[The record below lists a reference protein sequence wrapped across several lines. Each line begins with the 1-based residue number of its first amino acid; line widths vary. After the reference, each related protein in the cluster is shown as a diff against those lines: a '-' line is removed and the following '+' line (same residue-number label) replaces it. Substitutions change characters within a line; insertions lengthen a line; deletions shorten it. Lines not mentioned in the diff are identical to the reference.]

1 MNKRYPTLEELN
13 DMSLSEVGN
22 LAMEM
27 EKDGVSL
34 VDYYYYS
41 DDLLQEDEVIFIKKT

>member
-13 DMSLSEVGN
+13 NMSLGEVGD
-22 LAMEM
+22 LAVEM
-27 EKDGVSL
+27 EKDGV
-34 VDYYYYS
+34 DFIDYYYS